1 MQQSESTCI
10 NLTVTSIP
18 LVSKKLKTTPVCNT
32 RYKLFNY
39 LCTSKCQLRW
49 YRSAESTGRQ
59 SQLPAL
65 HSEMARKN
73 DGQRRTVDRLESAPD
88 VRFHCRHYLI
98 KASLHCHT
106 AQHSRIS
113 LCTLCTLT
121 PSINSLKP
129 ARSTVAR
136 GIWKEGNYQAVH
148 LPLWHLIQ
156 CYSRVPA
163 LMVS

>member
-1 MQQSESTCI
+1 MQQSTCI

-18 LVSKKLKTTPVCNT
+18 LVSMYKRLLYT

-49 YRSAESTGRQ
+49 YMSAESTGRQ

-65 HSEMARKN
+65 HSEMAKKN
-73 DGQRRTVDRLESAPD
+73 DGQPGTVDRLECAPD

-106 AQHSRIS
+106 AQNSRIS
-113 LCTLCTLT
+113 LCTPT
-121 PSINSLKP
+121 PTINSLKP

-136 GIWKEGNYQAVH
+136 GI
-148 LPLWHLIQ
+148 
-156 CYSRVPA
+156 
-163 LMVS
+163 